1 MGLWTLLLEFYGP
14 KNKIKPIVMRR
25 QDNQALTWIAKEL
38 LQLSLGQ
45 LIMKPVDDQF
55 LKKQKTKTSSFH
67 ALQKERLPWSLLKG
81 IIMQLSFLLDSML
94 SKLTLSCIVS
104 SRAPNRQLDSQ
115 PPLGPWA
122 AWGQSV
128 YDSLYHTGP
137 MNLDWGA
144 RRKKLSMPLCLRGP
158 EELCTQISRPRSE
171 PRQHFYFRFW

>member
-1 MGLWTLLLEFYGP
+1 MGLWTLPEFYGP

-38 LQLSLGQ
+38 LKLSLGQ

-55 LKKQKTKTSSFH
+55 LEKKKKKASSFH

-81 IIMQLSFLLDSML
+81 IITQLSFLLDSML
-94 SKLTLSCIVS
+94 SKLTLSCIVF
-104 SRAPNRQLDSQ
+104 SRAPHRQLDSQ

-122 AWGQSV
+122 AWGQ
-128 YDSLYHTGP
+128 YDSPYHTGP
-137 MNLDWGA
+137 MNSDWGA

-158 EELCTQISRPRSE
+158 EESV
-171 PRQHFYFRFW
+171 HAD